1 MHIPPLKENNFLNYL
16 NLIATITEN
25 ERLFGLDSQTFIQAA
40 AHLLNIVALV
50 VILTW
55 LLNKPVKNFLK
66 NRAERINNDIESAKA
81 AKTEAENLKAEYDA
95 KLQDIEIECE
105 QLLGEARKKA
115 TEMQNAIVADAK
127 TEADRL
133 KSLAE
138 KAVEGE
144 WVKAKTE
151 MRDAIID
158 TSLAISAKVIGENF
172 EPVVTE
178 KLLDESLKEVEAQK
192 WQN

>member
-1 MHIPPLKENNFLNYL
+1 MNYL